1 MFKHLESFWKS
12 QGIDPDEHIGNMWGW
27 KVSYIGLGVLVF
39 LIALYFYRVNYS
51 PVEPTLSP
59 TFKTEQTLEPRK

>member
-1 MFKHLESFWKS
+1 MFKHLEAFWKS

-27 KVSYIGLGVLVF
+27 KVSYIGLGVLAF
-39 LIALYFYRVNYS
+39 LVALYYYRVTYH
-51 PVEPTLSP
+51 PVKPILSP

>member
-1 MFKHLESFWKS
+1 MLKHLEAFWKS

-39 LIALYFYRVNYS
+39 LIALYYYRVTYHPQNTA
-51 PVEPTLSP
+51 PVPTHQ
-59 TFKTEQTLEPRK
+59 TEVNSCILG

>member
-1 MFKHLESFWKS
+1 MLKHLESFWKS

-39 LIALYFYRVNYS
+39 LIALYYYRVTYYPQN
-51 PVEPTLSP
+51 VEPVP
-59 TFKTEQTLEPRK
+59 FNQTEELLKNN